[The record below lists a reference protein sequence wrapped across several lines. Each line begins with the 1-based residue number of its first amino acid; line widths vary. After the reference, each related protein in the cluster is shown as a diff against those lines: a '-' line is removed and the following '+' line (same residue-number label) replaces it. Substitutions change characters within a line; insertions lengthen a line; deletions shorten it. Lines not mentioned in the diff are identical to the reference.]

1 MESIFNALNAVI
13 PFLCY
18 MLYGYF
24 FRGIGITDDAF
35 YKKLNKFIFWG
46 LFTVMM
52 FNNMYN
58 MDLSMMPKL
67 SFILFAWG
75 TLGALI
81 LLLVLILPRICKTK
95 PRCSVIIQGI
105 YRSNVLLFAVP
116 LSESIFG
123 SEGAAL
129 GSILVAL
136 IVPVY
141 NVSAAILFACF
152 DERNAKP
159 SAADIIRKV
168 LVNPLILGTIVGL
181 LFLFLHIPVP
191 KALLTPIGKFASMAS
206 PLAIFGLGGTLYFS
220 NIAKNLKYIGFVL
233 VMKLLV
239 VPAVIIA
246 LTTLLPF
253 SNVERFLLVAVYAT
267 PIAAASF
274 PMAQNM
280 GGDGEL
286 AAQLVAISTVASV
299 FTLFLWIFVMS
310 STGLI

>member
-1 MESIFNALNAVI
+1 MESFFIAMNAVI

-24 FRGIGITDDAF
+24 FRRIGITDDAF
-35 YKKLNKFIFWG
+35 YKRLNKFIFWG
-46 LFTVMM
+46 LFTLMM
-52 FNNMYN
+52 FNNMYT

-75 TLGALI
+75 TLGAVI
-81 LLLVLILPRICKTK
+81 LLSVLLLPRFCKTK

-136 IVPVY
+136 IVPIY
-141 NVSAAILFACF
+141 NATAAILFACF

-159 SAADIIRKV
+159 TVKDILLKV
-168 LVNPLILGTIVGL
+168 LLNPLIMGTLVGL
-181 LFLFLHIPVP
+181 LFLLLKIPVP
-191 KALLTPIGKFASMAS
+191 KALMTPIGKFSSMAS

-220 NIAKNLKYIGFVL
+220 NIAKNLRYIGFVL
-233 VMKLLV
+233 LMKLIA
-239 VPAVIIA
+239 VPAVIIG

-253 SNVERFLLVAVYAT
+253 SNVERFLLVAMYAT

>member
-1 MESIFNALNAVI
+1 MESFFIAMNAVI

-24 FRGIGITDDAF
+24 FRRIGVTDDAF

-95 PRCSVIIQGI
+95 PRCSVIIQGV

-152 DERNAKP
+152 DEKNAKP
-159 SAADIIRKV
+159 SAVAILRKV
-168 LVNPLILGTIVGL
+168 LINPLILGTIVGL
-181 LFLFLHIPVP
+181 VFLFLHIPVP
-191 KALLTPIGKFASMAS
+191 KALMTPIGKFSAMAS
-206 PLAIFGLGGTLYFS
+206 PLAIFALGGTLYFS

-239 VPAVIIA
+239 VPAVIIV
-246 LTTLLPF
+246 LTTFLPF

-286 AAQLVAISTVASV
+286 AAQLVAITTVASV